1 MILFKLSIKV
11 DFMVQTPE
19 KHTIK
24 QQLGFGLSALMLI
37 LPLSVC
43 FGAVTGQGLLVV
55 LFCALWCTLLSLLS
69 KRNIFA
75 PTPLYI
81 VPFFFVCFGASF
93 FAAVF
98 AVSSGACL
106 CALFSKKLKEIHIPD
121 FVISGAMLGL
131 CLGATILLTNS
142 YFGIG
147 AFGSTPFEMLKSYRS
162 LGFHPH
168 FMGLLTGTITLFTMI
183 TYPFKFKK
191 LNKYIPAPFITLL
204 IPFILNLF
212 LNPQSDYTAIN
223 EAICLTPVTQFNL
236 KEFVLSYSPS
246 QIPIALQGAFIFGII
261 FSGAAKHTEN
271 KLNGICSIA
280 HTFPIT
286 AYPTKAFTIVS
297 SCVVVLISIVTI
309 IFFPEIFSRLP
320 MHSVGSMLIVFAW
333 QSLPYKKIA
342 CIFKIK
348 HNRVL
353 SIIGFVICTLSFVF
367 LNAFTAI
374 LICLVFTIFPKRR
387 LTNEQ

>member
-1 MILFKLSIKV
+1 
-11 DFMVQTPE
+11 MVQIHE
-19 KHTIK
+19 KYTIK
-24 QQLGFGLSALMLI
+24 QQLGLGFSALMLI

-43 FGAVTGQGLLVV
+43 FGAVTGQGLLPV
-55 LFCALWCTLLSLLS
+55 LFCTLWCTLLSFLS
-69 KRNIFA
+69 KKNIVA
-75 PTPLYI
+75 PTPLYV

-106 CALFSKKLKEIHIPD
+106 YALFSKKLKEIHTPD

-147 AFGSTPFEMLKSYRS
+147 AFGNTPFEMLKSYRS

-191 LNKYIPAPFITLL
+191 LNKHIPAPFVTLL

-223 EAICLTPVTQFNL
+223 EAVCLLPVTQFNL
-236 KEFVLSYSPS
+236 KEFILSYSPS
-246 QIPIALQGAFIFGII
+246 QIPVALQGAFIFGII

-280 HTFPIT
+280 HTFPVT
-286 AYPTKAFTIVS
+286 AYPTKAFTSVS
-297 SCVVVLISIVTI
+297 GCVVALISVITIV
-309 IFFPEIFSRLP
+309 FFPEIFSRLP
-320 MHSVGSMLIVFAW
+320 LHSAGSMLIVFAW

-342 CIFKIK
+342 HIFKNK
-348 HNRVL
+348 QNRAF
-353 SIIGFVICTLSFVF
+353 SIIGFVICTLSFIF
-367 LNAFTAI
+367 LDAFTAV

-387 LTNEQ
+387 LINEQ